1 MSLGNERAVE
11 LRARYFWAEA
21 QLESLRNQR
30 RELEEKLSAAKNSIG
45 QLEAIKASCSEAI
58 CSYCGGRG
66 NIREAISEDQS
77 DYRKCSRCKGS
88 GLDPNFK

>member
-1 MSLGNERAVE
+1 MPLGNERAVE

-21 QLESLRNQR
+21 QLEGLKKQR

-45 QLEAIKASCSEAI
+45 QFEAIKTSCSEAI
-58 CSYCGGRG
+58 CSYCVGRG